1 MKKKNFINF
10 NHFVIFKRHFI
21 NSKVLSLML
30 KSGLLLEKIKEN
42 TYTSFENLGHMVVND
57 ASEPLYHRI

>member
-1 MKKKNFINF
+1 
-10 NHFVIFKRHFI
+10 
-21 NSKVLSLML
+21 ML